1 MQIQFLGCG
10 DAFGS
15 GGRFNTC
22 FMVDWRDGRFL
33 IDCGATSL
41 VAMKQQG
48 VEPND
53 IDAILVTHLHGD
65 HFGGL
70 PFYLLD
76 ARLVSRRRRPLTLAG
91 PPGLRRRLD
100 AAMEVLYP
108 GSSRK
113 TGDFDLDV
121 RELDPGRRHDIG
133 GVGVTPYLVNHS
145 CGAPPFALRVECEG
159 RILCYTGDTAWSDSL
174 IAAGRD
180 ADLMIAE
187 ANFFETPGKGHMD
200 YRTLESRVPDI
211 RPKRLILTH
220 MGEDMLARAG
230 DLAFETAEDG
240 KIITL

>member
-22 FMVDWRDGRFL
+22 FMVQWRDGRFL

-41 VAMKQQG
+41 VAMKQHG
-48 VEPND
+48 VEPNG
-53 IDAILVTHLHGD
+53 IDAILITHLHGD

-76 ARLVSRRRRPLTLAG
+76 AQLVSRRRRPLTLAG
-91 PPGLRRRLD
+91 PRGLRQRLD
-100 AAMEVLYP
+100 AAMEVLFP
-108 GSSRK
+108 GSSEKLTR
-113 TGDFDLDV
+113 FDLHV
-121 RELDPGRRHDIG
+121 RELDPGRPHDIG
-133 GVGVTPYLVNHS
+133 GVVVTPFLVNHP
-145 CGAPPFALRVECEG
+145 CGAPPFALRIECEG
-159 RILCYTGDTAWSDSL
+159 RILCYTGDTAWSESL

-187 ANFFETPGKGHMD
+187 ASFFDTPVKHHMD
-200 YRTLESRVPDI
+200 YRTLESHLPDI

-220 MGEDMLARAG
+220 MSEDMLARVG
-230 DLAFETAEDG
+230 DLPFEAAEDG